1 MEGLPGI
8 HQRFIPKKHF
18 VCSRESTKRFLHFFP
33 GNCAEK
39 TAYFKLSH
47 LPSLQ
52 WKLDAIL
59 KPPDWLP
66 RLGEKSENLVKTWWK
81 PGEFPKPA
89 HSLKKTLVNFQ
100 YLVNSQNLVK
110 TWWIHQVFTKT
121 NKEAFYTSKINQKK
135 RVFFFLVKLMRF
147 MVKWW
152 KSKTWWKLDEN
163 LVNFQILVNTWLF
176 PKPGEN
182 LVNMQNLVK
191 TWWMPKPG
199 ENLLKT

>member
-1 MEGLPGI
+1 MKFPRVWQVWSSTDVKLRTEGSPGI

-18 VCSRESTKRFLHFFP
+18 VCSRESTKRFVCIFSP

-39 TAYFKLSH
+39 TLTFKLTH

-66 RLGEKSENLVKTWWK
+66 RLGEKYENLVKTWWK

-89 HSLKKTLVNFQ
+89 AQLEENPGEFPIPGEFPKLGEN
-100 YLVNSQNLVK
+100 LVNSSGFHQNKRKKRV
-110 TWWIHQVFTKT
+110 
-121 NKEAFYTSKINQKK
+121 YTSKINQKK
-135 RVFFFLVKLMRF
+135 RVFFFLVKFMRF
-147 MVKWW
+147 TVKLGWIWW

-163 LVNFQILVNTWLF
+163 LVNFQ
-176 PKPGEN
+176 N
-182 LVNMQNLVK
+182 LVNIWCISK
-191 TWWMPKPG
+191 TW
-199 ENLLKT
+199 